1 MLPSFCKDTVTR
13 IRPGSIESRGS
24 TIPDWSPEAVD
35 EKTITGCSMQP
46 ASTSLSQDGRVLG
59 LLDEYTLFTPPDAD
73 IKAGDHIL
81 FKGNTYEIDGD
92 VRVQPAALRLEHIE
106 IRLRRYSG

>member
-46 ASTSLSQDGRVLG
+46 ANTSLSQDGRVLG

-73 IKAGDHIL
+73 IKVIIS
-81 FKGNTYEIDGD
+81 F
-92 VRVQPAALRLEHIE
+92 LRAIPMKSTEM
-106 IRLRRYSG
+106 SGCNRQH